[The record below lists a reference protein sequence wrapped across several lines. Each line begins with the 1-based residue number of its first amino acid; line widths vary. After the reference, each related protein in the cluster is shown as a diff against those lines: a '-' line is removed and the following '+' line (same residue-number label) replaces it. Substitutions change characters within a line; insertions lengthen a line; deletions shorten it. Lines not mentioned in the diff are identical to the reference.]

1 MQTKLKIGMIITQYQ
16 VTGDMEP
23 TPSSSPSYSARATVF
38 LAVLAAIYTLQIAR
52 DVFLPVTLAFIF
64 ALLFSPLV
72 ERLQRHRVPRSLSAV
87 AVIAASLGVLG
98 SATYFLMGPA
108 SEWLAKVPEAME
120 AISRHTGSMQE
131 KVADVGEATR
141 SLETLSK
148 AGGAS
153 DPRQVVI
160 TDPGWQSELF
170 SGLRNGLIY
179 SLLCIILLFFLLTHG
194 QHLLSRFIETRST
207 FKDKERSREMAR
219 RAQVQMSLYLSTITM
234 VNAGVAIAT
243 TLFLWLLGFPD
254 PILWGA
260 VAGLMRY
267 VPYMGVALTAVLLAI
282 VSAVSFDTVWQIV
295 LPPLVFWGITV
306 FVGQVID
313 PLVHGYRFQLN
324 PIIVFVWIFFWGWLW
339 GTPGVLLAVPLLTLF
354 QLVCQYSERLAPIAH
369 IISEPRG
376 DSGET
381 YVPSYPSGD
390 Q

>member
-1 MQTKLKIGMIITQYQ
+1 
-16 VTGDMEP
+16 MEQ
-23 TPSSSPSYSARATVF
+23 SLSYSARATVF

-52 DVFLPVTLAFIF
+52 DVFLPVTLAVIF

-72 ERLQRHRVPRSLSAV
+72 ERLQHHRVPRALSAV

-98 SATYFLMGPA
+98 SASYFLMGPA
-108 SEWLAKVPEAME
+108 TEWLARVPEAMD
-120 AISRHTGSMQE
+120 AISRHTGAMQE
-131 KVADVGEATR
+131 KVADVGAATR
-141 SLETLSK
+141 SLESLSS
-148 AGGAS
+148 AGAAS

-160 TDPGWQSELF
+160 TEPGWQSELF

-179 SLLCIILLFFLLTHG
+179 GLLSIILLFFLLTHG

-207 FKDKERSREMAR
+207 FKDKERSRRMAR

-234 VNAGVAIAT
+234 VNAGVAIVTAG
-243 TLFLWLLGFPD
+243 FLWLLGFPD

-282 VSAVSFDTVWQIV
+282 VSAVSFDTPWQIV
-295 LPPLVFWGITV
+295 LPPLAFWGLTV

-354 QLVCQYSERLAPIAH
+354 QLVCQHSERLAPIAH
-369 IISEPRG
+369 IISERRG
-376 DSGET
+376 GPER
-381 YVPSYPSGD
+381 PS
-390 Q
+390 